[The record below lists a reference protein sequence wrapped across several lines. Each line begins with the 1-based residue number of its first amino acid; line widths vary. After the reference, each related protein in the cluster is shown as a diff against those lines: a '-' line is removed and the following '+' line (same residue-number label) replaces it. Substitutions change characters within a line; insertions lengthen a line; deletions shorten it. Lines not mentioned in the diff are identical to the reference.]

1 MAVFLFVPGVMI
13 PMAQRNRNSQRGG
26 SRLSSILMLVVLG
39 VLAFAAFR
47 IVPAYFADYQ
57 LNDAMTTEA
66 RFAQVN
72 RKAAAD
78 VQDDI
83 WKKVQELGIPAKKED
98 ILVITEQGLVK
109 ISVNYTVPVDLVVT
123 QKDLQFHDQAANKAL

>member
-1 MAVFLFVPGVMI
+1 MI
-13 PMAQRNRNSQRGG
+13 PMAQRNRDRQRGG
-26 SRLSSILMLVVLG
+26 SRISSIIMLL
-39 VLAFAAFR
+39 VLAAMAYAAFK

-72 RKAAAD
+72 RKGAAD

-83 WKKVQELGIPAKKED
+83 WKKVQELGIPAKKQD
-98 ILVITEQGLVK
+98 IVVITDQGSVK
-109 ISVNYTVPVDLVVT
+109 ISVSYTVPVDLVVT
-123 QKDLQFHDQAANKAL
+123 QKDLQFHDQADNKAL

>member
-1 MAVFLFVPGVMI
+1 MI
-13 PMAQRNRNSQRGG
+13 PMAQRNRDTQRGG
-26 SRLSSILMLVVLG
+26 SRISSIIMLLVLAAM
-39 VLAFAAFR
+39 AFAAFK

-72 RKAAAD
+72 RKAPAD

-83 WKKVQELGIPAKKED
+83 WKKIQELGIPAKKQD
-98 ILVITEQGLVK
+98 IVVISEQGSVK
-109 ISVNYTVPVDLVVT
+109 ISVSYTVPVDLVVT
-123 QKDLQFHDQAANKAL
+123 QKDLQFHDQADNKAL

>member
-1 MAVFLFVPGVMI
+1 MQSLAGFPGVTI
-13 PMAQRNRNSQRGG
+13 LKARYSRDRQRGS
-26 SRLSSILMLVVLG
+26 SRISSIMMLLVLG
-39 VLAFAAFR
+39 AMGFAAFK

-72 RKAAAD
+72 RKAPAD

-83 WKKVQELGIPAKKED
+83 WKKIQELGIPAKKQD
-98 ILVITEQGLVK
+98 IVVISEQGSVK
-109 ISVNYTVPVDLVVT
+109 ISVSYTVPVDLVVT
-123 QKDLQFHDQAANKAL
+123 QK

>member
-1 MAVFLFVPGVMI
+1 
-13 PMAQRNRNSQRGG
+13 MAQRNRDRQRGG
-26 SRLSSILMLVVLG
+26 SRISSIIMLL
-39 VLAFAAFR
+39 VLAAMAYAAFK

-72 RKAAAD
+72 RKGAAD

-98 ILVITEQGLVK
+98 IVVITEQGSVK
-109 ISVNYTVPVDLVVT
+109 ISVSYTVPVDLVVT
-123 QKDLQFHDQAANKAL
+123 QKDLQFHDQADNKAL

>member
-1 MAVFLFVPGVMI
+1 MI
-13 PMAQRNRNSQRGG
+13 PMAQRNRDTQRGG
-26 SRLSSILMLVVLG
+26 SRVSSIIMLLVLAAM
-39 VLAFAAFR
+39 AFAAFK

-72 RKAAAD
+72 RKAPAD

-83 WKKVQELGIPAKKED
+83 WKKIQELGIPAKKQD
-98 ILVITEQGLVK
+98 IVVISEQGSVK
-109 ISVNYTVPVDLVVT
+109 ISVSYTVPVDLVVT
-123 QKDLQFHDQAANKAL
+123 QKDLQFHDQADNKAL

>member
-1 MAVFLFVPGVMI
+1 MI
-13 PMAQRNRNSQRGG
+13 PMAQRNRDTQRGG
-26 SRLSSILMLVVLG
+26 SRISSIIMLL
-39 VLAFAAFR
+39 VLAAMAYAAFK

-72 RKAAAD
+72 RKGAAD

-83 WKKVQELGIPAKKED
+83 WKKVQELGIPAKKQD
-98 ILVITEQGLVK
+98 IVVITDQGSVK
-109 ISVNYTVPVDLVVT
+109 ISVSYTVPVDLVVT
-123 QKDLQFHDQAANKAL
+123 QKDLQFHDQADNKAL

>member
-1 MAVFLFVPGVMI
+1 MI
-13 PMAQRNRNSQRGG
+13 PMVQRNRDTQRGG
-26 SRLSSILMLVVLG
+26 SRISSIIMLLVLAAM
-39 VLAFAAFR
+39 AFAAFK

-66 RFAQVN
+66 RFAMVN
-72 RKAAAD
+72 RKAPAD

-83 WKKVQELGIPAKKED
+83 WKKIQELGIPAKKTD
-98 ILVITEQGLVK
+98 ILVISEQGLVK

-123 QKDLQFHDQAANKAL
+123 QKDLQFHDQADNKAL